1 MMTSDCLPHPVGPVA
16 SLRLGADATCVALH
30 AEFTLSAG
38 DAISISVD
46 EGDYLDFF
54 ERYGFFDATSV
65 LHTAEVRACK
75 CSPRRPAVCF
85 TPPRCAHASAHH
97 DALPSPQVP
106 VTPHELLAIALGRW
120 GGDSGGE
127 GGGGG
132 EGGEGKATPT
142 AAIDTWRIELAAAQ
156 AAIGCDEAMHAW
168 WVPDHRLEACP
179 LFAAVRAML
188 VREDEVAEAAAI
200 IQVPNTAPM
209 TALKTAEGEGADG
222 CNGEGEGVDDP
233 LLGAWR
239 REFNLH
245 ASAHHDALHSPQADG
260 PLLGAW
266 RREFNLQRPIR
277 DEALAREHM
286 IALLE
291 AHKRRHDD
299 AIAEGAVLSA
309 RYDAAVAEG
318 AEGMGGGAL
327 GTALSAMMMKHGST
341 EAEVAR
347 RLLEFERQLLG
358 EAVEALRAAGR
369 EGADTKMTLAHVVA
383 GPSAGMH
390 LERSYHA

>member
-1 MMTSDCLPHPVGPVA
+1 
-16 SLRLGADATCVALH
+16 
-30 AEFTLSAG
+30 
-38 DAISISVD
+38 
-46 EGDYLDFF
+46 
-54 ERYGFFDATSV
+54 
-65 LHTAEVRACK
+65 
-75 CSPRRPAVCF
+75 
-85 TPPRCAHASAHH
+85 
-97 DALPSPQVP
+97 

-127 GGGGG
+127 GGGGGGGGRGGGGDSGG

-200 IQVPNTAPM
+200 VQVPKTALKTAPM
-209 TALKTAEGEGADG
+209 TAEGEGADG
-222 CNGEGEGVDDP
+222 CNGEGEGADGEGGP

-309 RYDAAVAEG
+309 RYDAEG

-327 GTALSAMMMKHGST
+327 GTALSTMMMKHGST

>member
-1 MMTSDCLPHPVGPVA
+1 
-16 SLRLGADATCVALH
+16 
-30 AEFTLSAG
+30 
-38 DAISISVD
+38 
-46 EGDYLDFF
+46 
-54 ERYGFFDATSV
+54 
-65 LHTAEVRACK
+65 
-75 CSPRRPAVCF
+75 
-85 TPPRCAHASAHH
+85 
-97 DALPSPQVP
+97 

-168 WVPDHRLEACP
+168 WVPDQPLEACPLFCCMQVLTTTPYTPHRWVPDHRLEACP

-200 IQVPNTAPM
+200 VQVPKTALKTAPM
-209 TALKTAEGEGADG
+209 TAEGEGEGGCNGEGEGADG
-222 CNGEGEGVDDP
+222 CNGEG
-233 LLGAWR
+233 
-239 REFNLH
+239 
-245 ASAHHDALHSPQADG
+245 ADG
-260 PLLGAW
+260 EGGSLLGAW

-318 AEGMGGGAL
+318 AEWMGGGAL
-327 GTALSAMMMKHGST
+327 GTALSAMMMKQGST

>member
-1 MMTSDCLPHPVGPVA
+1 MPVP
-16 SLRLGADATCVALH
+16 
-30 AEFTLSAG
+30 
-38 DAISISVD
+38 
-46 EGDYLDFF
+46 
-54 ERYGFFDATSV
+54 
-65 LHTAEVRACK
+65 
-75 CSPRRPAVCF
+75 
-85 TPPRCAHASAHH
+85 
-97 DALPSPQVP
+97 
-106 VTPHELLAIALGRW
+106 PHELLAIALGRW

-127 GGGGG
+127 GGRGSGGG
-132 EGGEGKATPT
+132 EGGEGGGGNSAPT

-200 IQVPNTAPM
+200 VQVPKTAPKTAPM
-209 TALKTAEGEGADG
+209 TAPMTAPKTAEGEGEGG
-222 CNGEGEGVDDP
+222 CNGEGEGAGGL
-233 LLGAWR
+233 LLG
-239 REFNLH
+239 
-245 ASAHHDALHSPQADG
+245 S
-260 PLLGAW
+260 W

-286 IALLE
+286 IALLD
-291 AHKRRHDD
+291 AHKRCHDA

-309 RYDAAVAEG
+309 QYDAVVAEG

-327 GTALSAMMMKHGST
+327 GTALSTMMMKHGST

>member
-1 MMTSDCLPHPVGPVA
+1 
-16 SLRLGADATCVALH
+16 
-30 AEFTLSAG
+30 
-38 DAISISVD
+38 
-46 EGDYLDFF
+46 
-54 ERYGFFDATSV
+54 
-65 LHTAEVRACK
+65 
-75 CSPRRPAVCF
+75 
-85 TPPRCAHASAHH
+85 
-97 DALPSPQVP
+97 

-209 TALKTAEGEGADG
+209 TALKTAEGEGEGGCNGEREGADG
-222 CNGEGEGVDDP
+222 CNGEG
-233 LLGAWR
+233 
-239 REFNLH
+239 
-245 ASAHHDALHSPQADG
+245 ADG

-309 RYDAAVAEG
+309 RYDAEG

-327 GTALSAMMMKHGST
+327 GTALSTMLMKHGST